1 MATKAEPRKSNGAMR
16 SGDLAAEVVQ
26 DLNRLV
32 SLEVALAK
40 QELKELAI
48 TNAIAAACFAA
59 AAILA
64 LLALLVAV
72 PVIVVVL
79 VPWHWEAAVVWAVV
93 YVLIAA
99 VLALYGRARMK
110 VTLPQKTINSLKEAK
125 EWALQRMRS
134 TAR

>member
-1 MATKAEPRKSNGAMR
+1 MATKAEPRKSNGAIR

-32 SLEVALAK
+32 SLEVALAR

-48 TNAIAAACFAA
+48 TNAIAVACFAA
-59 AAILA
+59 AGILV

-79 VPWHWEAAVVWAVV
+79 VPWHWEAAVVWAVA

-99 VLALYGRARMK
+99 VLALYGRMRMN
-110 VTLPQKTINSLKEAK
+110 VTLPQKTINSLKETK
-125 EWALQRMRS
+125 EWALKRMRS